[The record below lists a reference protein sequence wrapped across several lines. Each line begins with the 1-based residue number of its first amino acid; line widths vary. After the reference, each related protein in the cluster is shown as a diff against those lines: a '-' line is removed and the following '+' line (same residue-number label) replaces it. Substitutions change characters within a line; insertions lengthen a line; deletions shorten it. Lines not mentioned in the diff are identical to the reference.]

1 MDGFLIGWRELL
13 LAVVLAT
20 VVYLLESSLF
30 AKKRRPKV
38 QMGSG
43 ETGQEL
49 HKLRAEVATLKHRLD
64 ELEVKLGV
72 AEAPDAD
79 NAHAAYDYA
88 VQYARQGMIA
98 PEIAARCGISL
109 DEATLIVAIHHRGR
123 EA

>member
-1 MDGFLIGWRELL
+1 MDITVTWRELL
-13 LAVVLAT
+13 IAVVLAT
-20 VVYLLESSLF
+20 VIYLLESVLF
-30 AKKRRPKV
+30 ARSRRRPAAAAPA
-38 QMGSG
+38 GHEG
-43 ETGQEL
+43 EI
-49 HKLRAEVATLKHRLD
+49 HKLRAEVVTLQRRLD

-72 AEAPDAD
+72 AELPEAD

-98 PEIAARCGISL
+98 PEIAARCGISI

>member
-1 MDGFLIGWRELL
+1 MDITVTWRELL
-13 LAVVLAT
+13 IAVVLAT
-20 VVYLLESSLF
+20 VIYLLESVLF
-30 AKKRRPKV
+30 ARSRRRPAATAPA
-38 QMGSG
+38 GHEG
-43 ETGQEL
+43 EI
-49 HKLRAEVATLKHRLD
+49 HKLRAEVVTLQRRLD

-72 AEAPDAD
+72 AEPPEAD

-98 PEIAARCGISL
+98 PEIAARCGISI